1 MTNLIQAFLSL
12 IVATAFV
19 LLGCSTHPT
28 GSSPIILPIMGLPS
42 RVAIL
47 AGSDND
53 PLLQRDPLLE
63 SAYATLELKTG
74 QVLRE
79 INSVILDRTD
89 LASVRAEQWSQ
100 YQPGFAEETVVPVG
114 RLLGAE
120 ILFVYHITIPNFRE
134 RLLARFN
141 GSENSVMVQA
151 KVIRVQTG
159 ELVWSYSTVAQAPMA
174 DEPVLEY
181 NEGLRHALKEA
192 VDDMLATIQQAV
204 SPLALPT
211 RP

>member
-1 MTNLIQAFLSL
+1 
-12 IVATAFV
+12 
-19 LLGCSTHPT
+19 
-28 GSSPIILPIMGLPS
+28 MGLPS

-47 AGSDND
+47 TGSYND

-63 SAYATLELKTG
+63 NAYATLELKTG

-79 INSVILDRTD
+79 SNSMILDRTD

-141 GSENSVMVQA
+141 GSENSIMVQA

-159 ELVWSYSTVAQAPMA
+159 ELVWSYSTVAQAPMN

-192 VDDMLATIQQAV
+192 VDDMVATIQQAV
-204 SPLALPT
+204 SPVGLPS